1 VNPHA
6 AATSYKVRDV
16 WAHSDNGTVSS
27 TGQLTAL
34 VGAEDIVMVKLTPVN

>member
-1 VNPHA
+1 MNPHA

-27 TGQLTAL
+27 TLTAL